1 MKKITTLL
9 MLCGAVLAGGREVK
23 AQVDPHFSQYYAY
36 PLWLNPALAGAIDGD
51 YRVSANYRSQWN
63 NISNPFSTVGVSADF
78 VTNKNL
84 NLGLNVLNQ
93 TAGDA
98 GYNYLNAY
106 ASVAYTGIKFGAQGY
121 QRLVIGL
128 QAGLL
133 SRRFDPTK
141 FQYGDQW
148 NPITGYNPGNGTGE
162 MLNNTSSHVFDAGAG
177 ILFFDGDP
185 NKALN
190 PFIGVSAFHLT
201 QPDDPFV
208 SGRKEKLPIRYAA
221 HAGLRFALSEQV
233 SIIPNALY
241 MRQNNS
247 DEKMAGAYAQIKAN
261 TYTDLMLGG
270 NYRFDDA
277 FMPFLGLRYQSMVF
291 GFSYDV
297 NASGL
302 RNLARSSNAF
312 EISLSF
318 VGRKARTLPD
328 MNFICPRL

>member
-1 MKKITTLL
+1 MKKIINLL
-9 MLCGAVLAGGREVK
+9 ILGSALAVSMEAK

-63 NISNPFSTVGVSADF
+63 NISNPFSTIGVSADF
-78 VTNKNL
+78 VTPKNL
-84 NLGLNVLNQ
+84 NIGVNVLNQ
-93 TAGDA
+93 KAGDA

-128 QAGLL
+128 QGGVL
-133 SRRFDPTK
+133 SRRFDPAK
-141 FQYGDQW
+141 FQFGDQW
-148 NPITGYNPGNGTGE
+148 NPITGYNPSNMSGE
-162 MLNNTSSHVFDAGAG
+162 ALSRNSSNVFDAGAG
-177 ILFFDGDP
+177 ILYFDGDP
-185 NKALN
+185 NKTLN

-208 SGRKEKLPIRYAA
+208 FGRKEKLPIRYAV
-221 HAGLRFALSEQV
+221 HGGLRFTLSDQI
-233 SIIPNALY
+233 SITPNALF

-247 DEKMAGAYAQIKAN
+247 DEKMIGAYAQIKAN
-261 TYTDLMLGG
+261 TFTDFLIGG

-277 FMPFLGLRYQSMVF
+277 ATPFIGFHYQNMVI
-291 GFSYDV
+291 GFSYDT
-297 NASGL
+297 NTSRLG
-302 RNLARSSNAF
+302 NLARSSNAF

-318 VGRKARTLPD
+318 IGRKTRAFPD